1 MRRDEFMNALRQK
14 IAPLSEGERDM
25 AMDYYNEMIADK
37 LEAGMDEE
45 EVIAQFGPVEEIADK
60 LIAESEG
67 GAKKEPAAPPP
78 QTPPTGDPRPQ
89 MGGQAPFTAPRP
101 PYGAPPAGN
110 YGAPP
115 YGQPYA
121 PPPPRQKEDSQVL
134 KIVLLAVTSPIWA
147 SLALAVGMVV
157 LALLFA
163 GWVMV
168 LSLFVMSF
176 AFLAAGFIYLV
187 PSFALLA
194 QNTVIG
200 AFQIGICLLFAGFAI
215 LSFLGGWGLAK
226 AMMKGCSALF
236 GWLGSIGKKRKGAA
250 VNEAH

>member
-1 MRRDEFMNALRQK
+1 MRRDEFMNALRQR
-14 IAPLSEGERDM
+14 IAPLPEGERDM

-67 GAKKEPAAPPP
+67 GAKKEPSAPSAAESH
-78 QTPPTGDPRPQ
+78 PQ

-101 PYGAPPAGN
+101 SYGAPPVGSC
-110 YGAPP
+110 GAPP
-115 YGQPYA
+115 YGQPYP
-121 PPPPRQKEDSQVL
+121 PPPPRRKESSQTL

-147 SLALAVGMVV
+147 TLALAFGMVA
-157 LALLFA
+157 LALLLV
-163 GWVMV
+163 GWVLV
-168 LSLFVMSF
+168 LSLFIMSF

-200 AFQIGICLLFAGFAI
+200 AFQIGVCLLFAGVAI
-215 LSFLGGWGLAK
+215 LSFLGGWGLAR

-236 GWLGSIGKKRKGAA
+236 GWLGNIGKKRKGAA